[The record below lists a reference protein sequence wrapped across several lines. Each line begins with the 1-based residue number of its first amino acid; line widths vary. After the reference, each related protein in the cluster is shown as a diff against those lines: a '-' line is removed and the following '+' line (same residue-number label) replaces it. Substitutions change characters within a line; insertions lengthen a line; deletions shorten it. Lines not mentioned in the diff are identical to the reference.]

1 MEKFCNALLAHL
13 TGKWNK
19 PTSCNTVKYSFALP
33 ARYYHVWQ
41 LEYTFIFPTMP
52 QARLTEKNP
61 WQVFISVVFS
71 SRNFVPRLRL
81 LPLDVYQ
88 LFALCLGLSNISN
101 DTHDKRQS
109 KHTQKMLKAERVNNE
124 KHSQTKRCTASHS
137 ANKNTEN
144 KIKLCIN
151 ARTQTENV
159 WQFSSNL
166 SKSYSHRQSK
176 SQNIPQNRISIIVWP
191 QLDLSS
197 SLWEFK
203 VKFKEILYQAGPSRR
218 LCAKMC

>member
-124 KHSQTKRCTASHS
+124 KHSQTKRCTASHI
-137 ANKNTEN
+137 ANKN
-144 KIKLCIN
+144 KMKLCIN
-151 ARTQTENV
+151 ARTQTEV
-159 WQFSSNL
+159 KCLAIFFELEQKLFAAVIEIAKHSTKSNFDYCVATTRPL
-166 SKSYSHRQSK
+166 VLTLG
-176 SQNIPQNRISIIVWP
+176 I
-191 QLDLSS
+191 
-197 SLWEFK
+197 
-203 VKFKEILYQAGPSRR
+203 
-218 LCAKMC
+218 